1 MIRVLI
7 IEDEDIAANRL
18 QKLVLELLPEA
29 DILPVQDSISSTVN
43 WLQNNEMPQLI
54 FADIQLA
61 DGPSFDI
68 FKTVEINAP
77 VIFTTAYDAY
87 AIDAFKLYAID
98 YILKPVKKEEL
109 RQSIEKYKK
118 YFMQDDSNELPTQ
131 NLAMLM
137 KNLQQPVQY
146 KQRFVIRLGEHMHT
160 VETEQV
166 AYFYTENKANFIVT
180 KAGKKFPGD
189 YNLDQL
195 EGLVNPKAFF
205 RINRQFIISYA
216 AIDSMLTYSKARV
229 LIKLNPPS
237 KLETIV
243 STERAASFKAWLAGE

>member
-1 MIRVLI
+1 MIRTLI
-7 IEDEDIAANRL
+7 IEDEDIAAKRL
-18 QKLVLELLPEA
+18 QKMVLELLPEA
-29 DILPVQDSISSTVN
+29 DMLPVQDSVKSAVQ
-43 WLQNNEMPQLI
+43 WLQNNTIPQLI

-68 FKTVEINAP
+68 FKAIDINAP

-98 YILKPVKKEEL
+98 YILKPVKKDEL

-118 YFMQDDSNELPTQ
+118 YFMQEKGLDLPVQ
-131 NLAMLM
+131 NLVQLIQ
-137 KNLQQPVQY
+137 NLKQPVQY
-146 KQRFVIRLGEHMHT
+146 KKRFVIRLGEHMHT
-160 VETEQV
+160 IETEQV

-180 KAGKKFPGD
+180 KTGKKFPGD

-195 EGLVNPKAFF
+195 EGLINPKEFF
-205 RINRQFIISYA
+205 RINRQFIISYT
-216 AIDSMLTYSKARV
+216 AIDAMLTYSKARV

-243 STERAASFKAWLAGE
+243 STERAASFKTWLAGE